1 MKKAEIPIRNLTVE
15 VEMEVQDK
23 QKAQSKTVDLL
34 NRESVKDE
42 LFDANRLLEDV
53 LERNNM
59 LKAMYRVIINKG
71 SYGIDGMKADEL

>member
-1 MKKAEIPIRNLTVE
+1 MESAEISIRNLTVE

-42 LFDANRLLEDV
+42 LFDAKREN
-53 LERNNM
+53 
-59 LKAMYRVIINKG
+59 IIH
-71 SYGIDGMKADEL
+71 LQ